1 MPALRL
7 WGLIVCLMLAGCSG
21 ERPRTASDL
30 NFKTIRLPGGAQI
43 RAELMTRPDDLMKG
57 MKFRDSL
64 AEDHGMLFVHA
75 EEGFYRF
82 WMYEVKIPLD
92 MIWLDRDRKIVQI
105 VHECPP
111 CPGPQGACPTYGGA
125 FKAQYILE
133 LAGGVAKKRNLK
145 PGMTLE
151 F

>member
-1 MPALRL
+1 MRL
-7 WGLIVCLMLAGCSG
+7 LVVVVCLGLAACSG
-21 ERPRTASDL
+21 ERPGSMAEL
-30 NFKTIRLPGGAQI
+30 NVKPVTLPNGVQI
-43 RAELMTRPDDLMKG
+43 RAELMTHPSDLMKG

-64 AEDHGMLFVHA
+64 AEDRGMLFVHA

-92 MIWLDRDRKIVQI
+92 MVWLDKNRKIVQI

-111 CPGPQGACPTYGGA
+111 CAGPESACPTYGGA

-133 LAGGVAKKRNLK
+133 LAAGVAKKQGLR
-145 PGMTLE
+145 PGQTIG